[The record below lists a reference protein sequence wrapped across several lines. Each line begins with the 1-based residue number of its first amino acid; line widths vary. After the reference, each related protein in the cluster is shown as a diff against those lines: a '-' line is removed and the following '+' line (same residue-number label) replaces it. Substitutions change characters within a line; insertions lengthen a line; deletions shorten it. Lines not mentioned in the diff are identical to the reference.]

1 MVKESV
7 LLEDG
12 VGVEA
17 AVEVGV
23 RRYGFWGKMMGFEV
37 VGEGCEWIRF
47 GFHRCSLANRRR
59 LSRRVESELQ

>member
-7 LLEDG
+7 LLEEG

-23 RRYGFWGKMMGFEV
+23 CRDGFCGKVIGFEV
-37 VGEGCEWIRF
+37 VGEGCKWIRF